1 MGTFEWT
8 PEMSVG
14 VKEIDEQHAELTGII
29 NSLCYAYMDGKDHE
43 ILADLINKVNDYAQK
58 HFATERRYMAPY
70 VDDMPNYDEHMQQHR
85 EFFTTGVNFL
95 LEYLDKG
102 TGITPELLD
111 YLTDWWFRHIN
122 GTDKI
127 MGALLKSKGVV

>member
-14 VKEIDEQHAELTGII
+14 VKEIDEQHAELTDII
-29 NSLCYAYMDGKDHE
+29 NSLYYAYMDGKDHV

-70 VDDMPNYDEHMQQHR
+70 IDEMPNYDEHMQQHR

-122 GTDKI
+122 GTDKV
-127 MGALLKSKGVV
+127 MGALLKAKGVV